1 MGKQIKIAID
11 GPAASGKSTSARLVA
26 QKLGYLYIDTGAM
39 YRAFTLA
46 IIQKKIDMANKYSI
60 IELAKK
66 IDINLVPTENG
77 TRTFLDGNDVTED
90 IRLPLV
96 NKRISVISSYSEI
109 RDVMVEKQRELANE
123 GGVVM
128 DGRDIGTT
136 VLPNAE
142 VKIYLDASLDERA
155 NRRYKELKEKGVS
168 INFEEVKSEILHRDK
183 IDSSRQVSPLKPAD
197 DAYIIDTSNLKIYDQ
212 VRQILE
218 KVNEVIQD

>member
-1 MGKQIKIAID
+1 MEKKIKITID
-11 GPAASGKSTSARLVA
+11 GPAASGKSTAARLVA
-26 QKLGYLYIDTGAM
+26 QKLGYLYVDTGAM

-46 IIQKKIDMANKYSI
+46 IIQKKIDMTDKYSI

-66 IDINLVPTENG
+66 IEINLVTTENG
-77 TRTFLDGNDVTED
+77 TKTFLNGNDVTEE

-96 NKRISVISSYSEI
+96 NKIISIISSYPEI
-109 RDVMVEKQRELANE
+109 REVMVNKQRELAND

-128 DGRDIGTT
+128 DGRDIGTA

-155 NRRYKELKEKGVS
+155 NRRYKELKEKGVN

-197 DAYIIDTSNLKIYDQ
+197 DAFIIDTSDLKIYDQ

-218 KVNEVIQD
+218 KVNEVIQN